1 MDAARDYHNKW
12 NKSERQIPYGITYV
26 CVCMCAC
33 MRVCA
38 CVCVCVLIYVQLCD
52 LMNFNPPGSSVH
64 GISQARILE
73 WVAISSS
80 RGFSP
85 PRDQTHISCIF
96 VHWQEDSLP
105 LSHMGSPWYHIY
117 VESKIWHKWIYLWN
131 GITHIENRLV
141 VAKGEGLREGW
152 SGRLGLADVS
162 FLYGM
167 DKPQG
172 PTIAQRTIFKT
183 LW

>member
-1 MDAARDYHNKW
+1 MPFEATWMQLEIIILSETSQKDKYHMA
-12 NKSERQIPYGITYV
+12 SPMCV
-26 CVCMCAC
+26 CVCVCVC
-33 MRVCA
+33 VRVR
-38 CVCVCVLIYVQLCD
+38 VCVCVLIYVQLCD

-85 PRDQTHISCIF
+85 RGDQSHISCIF
-96 VHWQEDSLP
+96 VHWQADSLP
-105 LSHMGSPWYHIY
+105 LSHLGSPWYHIY

-162 FLYGM
+162 FSIWNG
-167 DKPQG
+167 
-172 PTIAQRTIFKT
+172 
-183 LW
+183 